1 MKIEDEIDVAK
12 SIFEGLLAFMF
23 LVILLV
29 FLNFWAN
36 SHVRTQTQ
44 IDEIKMENEAAR
56 SVK

>member
-1 MKIEDEIDVAK
+1 MKIEDEIDVVK

-23 LVILLV
+23 LVIVLV
-29 FLNFWAN
+29 LLNFWAN
-36 SHVRTQTQ
+36 SQVRTQTQ